1 MELFLFLV
9 LLIIVVTWI
18 MRSVDKQVAKQK
30 DADKLKI
37 VANMNA
43 PKIKTPQNMINLIA
57 DYFKKNNIKYW
68 LSEDQKTFRV
78 GFDLDNE
85 GKYEVFINVNENY
98 LIFNCGVLDEI
109 TDEAVINTIDIITRI
124 NQFYNLGFLNFYFES
139 RVVAFKNVYVLFEN
153 ELTEN
158 KFQLYFDSTI
168 DGARSCRPL
177 VTKVAIDGEEPI
189 IAMMNIGNNNS

>member
-1 MELFLFLV
+1 
-9 LLIIVVTWI
+9 

-30 DADKLKI
+30 DADKLKL

-43 PKIKTPQNMINLIA
+43 AKIKTPQNMINLIA

-78 GFDLDNE
+78 GFDLENE
-85 GKYEVFINVNENY
+85 GKYEVFINIHENY
-98 LIFNCGVLDEI
+98 LIFNCEVLDEI
-109 TDEAVINTIDIITRI
+109 TDDAVTNTIDIITRI

-139 RVVAFKNVYVLFEN
+139 RIVAFKNVYVLFEN

>member
-43 PKIKTPQNMINLIA
+43 AKIKTPQNMINLIA

>member
-9 LLIIVVTWI
+9 LLIIVVAWS

-30 DADKLKI
+30 DADKLKL

-43 PKIKTPQNMINLIA
+43 AKIKTPQNMINLIA

-78 GFDLDNE
+78 GFDLENE
-85 GKYEVFINVNENY
+85 GKYEVFINIHEHY
-98 LIFNCGVLDEI
+98 LIFNCEVLDEI
-109 TDEAVINTIDIITRI
+109 TDDAVTNTIDIITRI

-139 RVVAFKNVYVLFEN
+139 RIVAFKNVYVLFEN

>member
-1 MELFLFLV
+1 MELFLILV
-9 LLIIVVTWI
+9 LLIIVVTWS

-30 DADKLKI
+30 DADKLKLF
-37 VANMNA
+37 ANMNA
-43 PKIKTPQNMINLIA
+43 AKIKTSQNLVNLIA
-57 DYFKKNNIKYW
+57 NYFKKNNIKYW

-78 GFDLDNE
+78 GFDLENE
-85 GKYEVFINVNENY
+85 GKYEVFIYVNEHY

-124 NQFYNLGFLNFYFES
+124 NQFYNLGYLNFYFEN
-139 RVVAFKNVYVLFEN
+139 RVVSFKNVFVLFEN

-177 VTKVAIDGEEPI
+177 VTKVAIEGEEPI